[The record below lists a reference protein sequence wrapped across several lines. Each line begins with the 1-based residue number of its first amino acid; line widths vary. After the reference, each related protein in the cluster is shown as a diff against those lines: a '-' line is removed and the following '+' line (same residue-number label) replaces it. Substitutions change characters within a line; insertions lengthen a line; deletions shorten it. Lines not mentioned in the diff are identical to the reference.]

1 MATEKE
7 KRGYIIRG
15 VLELALLI
23 AWMIFCFM
31 FSIPVFGTL
40 GYIAMIIVG
49 TMLGYFAIMLF
60 EKAGLE
66 IFKDW

>member
-23 AWMIFCFM
+23 TWMIFCFM
-31 FSIPVFGTL
+31 FLIPVFGML
-40 GYIAMIIVG
+40 GYIAMIVVG
-49 TMLGYFAIMLF
+49 VMLGYFAIMLF